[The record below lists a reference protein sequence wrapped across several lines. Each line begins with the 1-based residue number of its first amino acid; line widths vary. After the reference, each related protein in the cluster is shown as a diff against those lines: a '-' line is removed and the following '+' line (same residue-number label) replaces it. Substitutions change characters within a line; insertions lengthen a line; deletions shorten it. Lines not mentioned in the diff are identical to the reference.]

1 MCGSMQVNTGLYSI
15 LPLRKCGRVAH
26 PQSMDKSSPCLN
38 VVCLFT
44 KSEMYCNAGTI
55 LMEVP
60 EVYLHMHGDIF
71 QIKGAMM
78 E

>member
-1 MCGSMQVNTGLYSI
+1 
-15 LPLRKCGRVAH
+15 
-26 PQSMDKSSPCLN
+26 MDKSSSCLN

-60 EVYLHMHGDIF
+60 EVYLRMHGDIF
-71 QIKGAMM
+71 
-78 E
+78 